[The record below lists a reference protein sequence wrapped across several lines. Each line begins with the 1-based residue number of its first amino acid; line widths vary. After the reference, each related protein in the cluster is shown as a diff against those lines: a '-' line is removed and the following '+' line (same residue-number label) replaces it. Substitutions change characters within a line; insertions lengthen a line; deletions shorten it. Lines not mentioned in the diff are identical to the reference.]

1 MKILTAALVSTFADL
16 DACECSGD
24 TGQTAGGDHSRLANP
39 VSNDSVDD
47 QTETFGELGPAF
59 GFTYLYQFQRYLSI
73 GGDFNYKY
81 LRTKDATTGH
91 GPVEIR
97 SSAWTCCDREGRPAA
112 GQQHPA
118 YGLLGLGVGGVR
130 RSKEYSTS
138 QAWTPPGPPAAPP
151 SRWAAGWT
159 TTSMPFGSPA
169 RSCATTSSA
178 RAKARSAPPASAPS
192 TSWSRSLQVLNAAS
206 MR

>member
-1 MKILTAALVSTFADL
+1 MKILTAALVIGLLLISTHVNAQVTPGKQQAAITL
-16 DACECSGD
+16 G
-24 TGQTAGGDHSRLANP
+24 LANP

-97 SSAWTCCDREGRPAA
+97 SSAWTLLAIARGDLLPDNNIRP
-112 GQQHPA
+112 

-138 QAWTPPGPPAAPP
+138 PGLDS
-151 SRWAAGWT
+151 SR
-159 TTSMPFGSPA
+159 
-169 RSCATTSSA
+169 TSSGPTIA
-178 RAKARSAPPASAPS
+178 LGGGVDYDIDAVWLAGAELRYNIIR
-192 TSWSRSLQVLNAAS
+192 TSEGEIGATSVGTLDILVKVGYKF
-206 MR
+206 